1 MCIDSVMNEDLEP
14 FEKLGGIT
22 KDLFDRSHGRGTHY
36 QIIKHRLYREN
47 ECMFPFRQVIS
58 WTPLFFNFVFFTWIV
73 IFKTAEIRTISDG
86 EGLLHMSSIH

>member
-58 WTPLFFNFVFFTWIV
+58 WTPLFFNFVFFYLDCD
-73 IFKTAEIRTISDG
+73 FQNCRDSYYLG
-86 EGLLHMSSIH
+86 R